1 MQHGQKSTKL
11 ISVVVSIP
19 FFVLWKASMSIK
31 QRLGLSVFLTMN
43 VWLIVIALVRVI
55 SFKQGGITWYL
66 FFQFLEPNVAILA
79 SCFTAFRS
87 IFVSNGSKARREQDR
102 PSNSLQQR
110 LFRNTPLDHQPLDDL
125 PTIPGATLT
134 GMRTAIWN
142 NNRTNPTTTN
152 DRDSA
157 ASGQGFVDLGGGI
170 HVKHDWSLDPTR
182 V

>member
-1 MQHGQKSTKL
+1 
-11 ISVVVSIP
+11 
-19 FFVLWKASMSIK
+19 MSIK

-43 VWLIVIALVRVI
+43 VWLIVIALVRVT
-55 SFKQGGITWYL
+55 SFKQGGLTWIL
-66 FFQFLEPNVAILA
+66 FFQFLEPNVAMLA

-87 IFVSNGSKARREQDR
+87 IYVSKGSKARREQDR
-102 PSNSLQQR
+102 PSNSLRQR

-142 NNRTNPTTTN
+142 NNRINLTTTN

-157 ASGQGFVDLGGGI
+157 ASGQGFVDRGGGI